1 MKTCKASY
9 LYAKVS
15 LVIVFMVNVLFST
28 NAYALKPERQYAA
41 TPDVVGVK
49 YEAYKI
55 KVNDSVTLN
64 SWVCLQNDLKR
75 PFIIISGPDAGN
87 MANSLGQAKALYD
100 EGYNVV
106 LYDYRGFGESSDFKM
121 NPNMVYYNEFSE
133 DLSKTIKFVIDKFQ
147 PKSIVLYGLS
157 MGTIVSRMN
166 INGTGVVKG
175 LILDSFVVNPKLI
188 VERVLTL
195 KKKDVLLPGNVSEYV
210 QSNMIVVGKPILIF
224 SGLNDP
230 ITKTEDYKDFLSKNP
245 TSKMVTWDCNH
256 LQCFTSMGDD
266 PNLYVVEVNKFIE
279 RL

>member
-1 MKTCKASY
+1 MKTQKTY
-9 LYAKVS
+9 FYAKVS
-15 LVIVFMVNVLFST
+15 LVIVFLMNVLLLT
-28 NAYALKPERQYAA
+28 HTYALKPERQYAA
-41 TPDVVGVK
+41 KPDVVGIK
-49 YEAYKI
+49 YETYKI

-64 SWVCLQNDLKR
+64 SWVCLQSDLKR
-75 PFIIISGPDAGN
+75 PFIIVSGSDAGN

-133 DLSKTIKFVIDKFQ
+133 DLNKTVEFINAKFQ

-166 INGTGVVKG
+166 VNSTDIIKG
-175 LILDSFVVNPKLI
+175 LILDSFVVDPKLV

-195 KKKDVLLPGNVSEYV
+195 RKKDVLLPGNVSEYV
-210 QSNMIVVGKPILIF
+210 QSNTIVVGKPILIF

-230 ITKTEDYKDFLSKNP
+230 ITKTDDYKEFLSKNP
-245 TSKMVTWDCNH
+245 TSKMVTWDCSH

-266 PNLYVVEVNKFIE
+266 PNLYVVEVNKFVDS
-279 RL
+279 L